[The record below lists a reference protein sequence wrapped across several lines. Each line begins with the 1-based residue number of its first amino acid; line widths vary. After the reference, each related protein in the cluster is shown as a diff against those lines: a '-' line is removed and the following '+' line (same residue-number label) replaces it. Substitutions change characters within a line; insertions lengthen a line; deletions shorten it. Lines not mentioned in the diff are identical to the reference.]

1 MKIVIGNTYGIPI
14 FLENN
19 FSSSR
24 KEAVEIINIFKHERS
39 YDGSHKIEPETTT
52 YFRHKKS
59 FLRNTYQN
67 WHSKTVFIFYEHVND
82 LEMMDRLFIKYH
94 AFTFHAR
101 TQIALLVESQTT
113 YCELLKISST
123 NSLRTSMGRVVIPV
137 EKHERRGILVY
148 STWNRDKTRRHAL
161 RMRLKIRRS
170 PTFLEAK
177 TYKHPFWKLW
187 EIIIIIIKLQTRSRR
202 CGVDRN
208 GQPTLFY
215 KSCPSYEVIN
225 NVI

>member
-1 MKIVIGNTYGIPI
+1 MKDLTMDQLI
-14 FLENN
+14 F
-19 FSSSR
+19 
-24 KEAVEIINIFKHERS
+24 
-39 YDGSHKIEPETTT
+39 EPETTT

-67 WHSKTVFIFYEHVND
+67 WHSKTVFIFYENVND

-113 YCELLKISST
+113 YWELLKISST

-177 TYKHPFWKLW
+177 TYKHPFGKGMRNNNNNNNKTTNTLTQMRRWQEW
-187 EIIIIIIKLQTRSRR
+187 STYAILQVMPFIW
-202 CGVDRN
+202 GN
-208 GQPTLFY
+208 
-215 KSCPSYEVIN
+215 
-225 NVI
+225 